1 MLGSPR
7 GEAPG
12 IKRVRAL
19 HYFFSEAAESL
30 WRNRRA
36 ALVSMLTIAAGM
48 FVLGFFLMI
57 NANIQRIVGRWS
69 DAAEL
74 AVYVRDDAKPEQIA
88 TVNEML
94 TRSGL
99 AASVQF
105 FSKEEA
111 RSEFARDFP
120 DLAPAAASLDR
131 NPFPASFAV
140 RLNPRAQAASE
151 AVDNMAASLS
161 GLAGVA
167 DVRYDRTWIA
177 RLNAAIR
184 VIRGVGLVIV
194 LLMSIA
200 SALTVANVV
209 RLAALARRAEIEIM
223 QLVGAPFAYIRGPFI
238 AEGMIQ
244 GGMGAVFAVGLLL
257 ATFAAIRARFGAVM
271 ADAVG
276 LTGMAFV
283 PTQLVL
289 LLVVGGMA
297 LGCLGGFVAAR
308 GVR

>member
-1 MLGSPR
+1 M
-7 GEAPG
+7 
-12 IKRVRAL
+12 RAL
-19 HYFFSEAAESL
+19 QYFFGEAAESL

-36 ALVSMLTIAAGM
+36 AVLSMLTIAAGL

-74 AVYVRDDAKPEQIA
+74 AVYLRDDAAPEHVA
-88 TVNEML
+88 TINEML
-94 TRSGL
+94 TKSGL
-99 AASVQF
+99 AASVHYV
-105 FSKEEA
+105 SKDDA
-111 RSEFARDFP
+111 RREFVRDFP
-120 DLAPAAASLDR
+120 DLASAATTLDR
-131 NPFPASFAV
+131 NPFPASLAV
-140 RLNPRAQAASE
+140 RLNANAQASTA
-151 AVDNMAASLS
+151 AVDSMASSLN
-161 GLAGVA
+161 GVAGVA
-167 DVRYDRTWIA
+167 DVRYDRTWLA
-177 RLNAAIR
+177 RLNGTIR

-194 LLMSIA
+194 LLMAVA

-209 RLAALARRAEIEIM
+209 RLTALARRAEIEIM

-238 AEGMIQ
+238 AEGVIQ
-244 GGMGAVFAVGLLL
+244 GGMGAVVAVILLL
-257 ATFAAIRARFGAVM
+257 GTFAGIRARYGAVM

-283 PTQLVL
+283 PIQLLL

-297 LGCLGGFVAAR
+297 LGCLGGFVVAR

>member
-1 MLGSPR
+1 
-7 GEAPG
+7 
-12 IKRVRAL
+12 VRAIQ
-19 HYFFSEAAESL
+19 YFFSEAAESL

-36 ALVSMLTIAAGM
+36 SVLSMLTIAAGL

-69 DAAEL
+69 DSAEL
-74 AVYVRDDAKPEQIA
+74 AVYLRDEAQPGQIA
-88 TVNEML
+88 TINEML
-94 TRSGL
+94 TKSGL

-105 FSKEEA
+105 LSKDEA
-111 RSEFARDFP
+111 RREFARDFP
-120 DLAPAAASLDR
+120 DLASAAAGLDR

-140 RLNPRAQAASE
+140 RLNSRAQSASG
-151 AVDNMAASLS
+151 AVDNLAAALN
-161 GLAGVA
+161 GVAGVA
-167 DVRYDRTWIA
+167 DVRYDRTWLA
-177 RLNAAIR
+177 RLNATIR

-194 LLMSIA
+194 LLMAVA

-238 AEGMIQ
+238 AEGLIQ
-244 GGMGAVFAVGLLL
+244 GGMGAVFAVVLLL
-257 ATFAAIRARFGAVM
+257 GTFAAIRARFGAVM

-276 LTGMAFV
+276 LTGLAFV
-283 PTQLVL
+283 PTQVLL

-297 LGCLGGFVAAR
+297 LGCLGGFVVAR

>member
-1 MLGSPR
+1 M
-7 GEAPG
+7 
-12 IKRVRAL
+12 RAL
-19 HYFFSEAAESL
+19 QYFFSEAAESL
-30 WRNRRA
+30 WRNRSA
-36 ALVSMLTIAAGM
+36 SVLSMLTIAAGL

-57 NANIQRIVGRWS
+57 NANIQRVVGRWADS
-69 DAAEL
+69 AEL
-74 AVYVRDDAKPEQIA
+74 AIYLRDEAQPDQIA
-88 TVNEML
+88 TINEML
-94 TRSGL
+94 ASSGL

-105 FSKEEA
+105 LSKEEA
-111 RSEFARDFP
+111 RREFARDFP
-120 DLAPAAASLDR
+120 DLAAGAAGLAR
-131 NPFPASFAV
+131 NPFPASFDV
-140 RLNPRAQAASE
+140 RLNARAQSATG
-151 AVDNMAASLS
+151 AVDNMAATLN
-161 GLAGVA
+161 GVAGVA
-167 DVRYDRTWIA
+167 DVRYDRTWLA
-177 RLNAAIR
+177 RLTATIR

-194 LLMSIA
+194 LLMAVA

-238 AEGMIQ
+238 AEGLIQ
-244 GGMGAVFAVGLLL
+244 GGMGAVVAVVLLL
-257 ATFAAIRARFGAVM
+257 GTFAAIRARFGAVL

-283 PTQLVL
+283 PTQVLL

>member
-1 MLGSPR
+1 M
-7 GEAPG
+7 
-12 IKRVRAL
+12 RAL
-19 HYFFSEAAESL
+19 QYFFSEAADSL
-30 WRNRRA
+30 WRSRRA
-36 ALVSMLTIAAGM
+36 AALSMLTIAAGL

-57 NANIQRIVGRWS
+57 NANIQRIMGRWS

-74 AVYVRDDAKPEQIA
+74 AVYLRDDAQPDQIA
-88 TVNEML
+88 TITEML
-94 TRSGL
+94 TKSGL

-105 FSKEEA
+105 FSKDEA
-111 RSEFARDFP
+111 RREFARDFP
-120 DLAPAAASLDR
+120 DLASAAAGLNR
-131 NPFPASFAV
+131 NPFPASLAV
-140 RLNPRAQAASE
+140 RLNSSAQSASG
-151 AVDNMAASLS
+151 AVDNMAATLN
-161 GLAGVA
+161 GVAGVA

-177 RLNAAIR
+177 RLNLTVR

-194 LLMSIA
+194 LLMAVA

-209 RLAALARRAEIEIM
+209 RLAALARSAEIEVM

-238 AEGMIQ
+238 AEGLIQ
-244 GGMGAVFAVGLLL
+244 GGMGAICAVILLL

-283 PTQLVL
+283 PTQLLL

-297 LGCLGGFVAAR
+297 LGCLGGFVVAR